1 VNILGV
7 LEELSKEIS
16 DIVGSVKDS
25 VLMII
30 YEKIDILDIIGLTQ
44 PIKGVGSGFIIGE
57 RLAVTNAHVVGDART
72 VKIVYP
78 DGEQG
83 VGNVI
88 ARDPTRDLAL
98 LAVDRRDIK
107 PIKMGDSD
115 KLRAGELVLAI
126 GSPLGLPGPS
136 VSLGVVSALGR
147 TIVGGQGEIILEDMI
162 QTDAAIN
169 PGNSG
174 GPLVNLAGEAV
185 GIATAIIPYAQ
196 GIGFAIPI
204 NHVKRFVHI
213 ISVFGRPVRAWI
225 GVYVAQLTPEMAK
238 SMRLNIKKGVVV
250 VKVLPGT
257 PAYAKGI
264 RNGDIIIK
272 AGGLETATPI
282 DLRRA
287 IEDNIDK
294 GEIELEIVR
303 RGDRYRLIV
312 PIYIEE
318 L

>member
-1 VNILGV
+1 
-7 LEELSKEIS
+7 
-16 DIVGSVKDS
+16 
-25 VLMII
+25 
-30 YEKIDILDIIGLTQ
+30 
-44 PIKGVGSGFIIGE
+44 
-57 RLAVTNAHVVGDART
+57 
-72 VKIVYP
+72 
-78 DGEQG
+78 
-83 VGNVI
+83 
-88 ARDPTRDLAL
+88 
-98 LAVDRRDIK
+98 
-107 PIKMGDSD
+107 
-115 KLRAGELVLAI
+115 
-126 GSPLGLPGPS
+126 
-136 VSLGVVSALGR
+136 
-147 TIVGGQGEIILEDMI
+147 
-162 QTDAAIN
+162 
-169 PGNSG
+169 
-174 GPLVNLAGEAV
+174 VNLAGEAV

-303 RGDRYRLIV
+303 RGDRYRVIV

>member
-1 VNILGV
+1 MSSL
-7 LEELSKEIS
+7 LENLNKEIS
-16 DIVGSVKDS
+16 EIVDQVKNSV
-25 VLMII
+25 VMII
-30 YEKIDILDIIGLTQ
+30 YEKINILDIIGLTQ
-44 PIKGVGSGFIIGE
+44 PIKGVGSGFVVGE
-57 RLAVTNAHVVGDART
+57 GLVATNAHVVMDAR
-72 VKIVYP
+72 VVEIMYP
-78 DGEQG
+78 DGERG
-83 VGNVI
+83 SGRVI

-98 LAVDRRDIK
+98 VAIDRRDIK

-115 KLRAGELVLAI
+115 KLKAGELVLAI

-147 TIVGGQGEIILEDMI
+147 VIIGGQGEVVLEDLI

-174 GPLVNLAGEAV
+174 GPLVNLFGEAV
-185 GIATAIIPYAQ
+185 GVATAIIPYAQ

-204 NHVKRFVHI
+204 NHVKRFIHM

-238 SMRLNIKKGVVV
+238 SIGIDTKKGVVV
-250 VKVLPGT
+250 VRVIPGT

-264 RNGDIIIK
+264 RNGDVITK
-272 AGGLETATPI
+272 AGGVEISSPI
-282 DLRRA
+282 DLRKA
-287 IEDNIDK
+287 VEDNMDK
-294 GEIELEIVR
+294 GEIEIELVR
-303 RGDRYRLIV
+303 RGARYKISV
-312 PIYIEE
+312 PIHIEE